1 VWTRQRRGWIPALV
15 LVGLAGG
22 RLAGCSAGRPAQ
34 PPTDAV
40 LAIWRAG
47 IDSLARDLETFQ
59 GTIQRLDDPAAV
71 SEARSAFIRMRA
83 TYKTVEVALEYY
95 APSTARAMNGPPL
108 PEVEEDDGPEAIRA
122 PTGFQVIEEPLFGE
136 HPADERQ
143 SLAAET
149 AVVAQLVARAQTMFA
164 AQQTTDAHIFDAVQ
178 LELARLMTLGLAGFD
193 TPIVGTAL
201 PEAAQALE
209 GILRTLEPYRRPD
222 ASWRDFETRLRSVS
236 TRLRETGTRDAADH
250 FALLADGLIP
260 LARNLRALRVAH
272 GVTLPPD
279 RRPFH
284 REAASLFDSGAI
296 DVEAFGPPSTAPA
309 SPEVVALGASLFA
322 DSRLS
327 RNRDRSCSSC
337 HVAALAFTD
346 GRSHSVGRDGRP
358 LPRNTPTVLNSGVQV
373 GSFADLRTTYLEDQV
388 TDVIGNPDEMHGSLD
403 AVVRALTEDRA
414 IVERFASAFR
424 GRASGSPGTGP
435 STADRVV
442 TGPRLRAAL
451 AAYMRHLTRLD
462 SRVDQALRGQTDRL
476 SPIERQGFNV
486 FVGKGRCAS
495 CHFLPLTNGTVPPL
509 YQRSEVEIIGVPTS
523 PVTRRATLDPDPG
536 RFRITRAL
544 PHRFA
549 FRTPTLRNAALT
561 APYMHNGAYPTLESV
576 VDFYNRGGGLGIGA
590 RVDGQ
595 TLPADTLGLTSG
607 EQTALV
613 AFLGALTDTTGLMP
627 RRTARTGGR

>member
-1 VWTRQRRGWIPALV
+1 MWTHQRRGWLPALV

-22 RLAGCSAGRPAQ
+22 MLAGCSAGRPAQ
-34 PPTDAV
+34 PRTDAV

-47 IDSLARDLETFQ
+47 IDSLARDVETFQ

-71 SEARSAFIRMRA
+71 PEARSAFIRMRA
-83 TYKTVEVALEYY
+83 AFKTVEVALEYY

-122 PTGFQVIEEPLFGE
+122 PTGFQVIEEQLFGE
-136 HPADERQ
+136 HPAAERKP
-143 SLAAET
+143 LAAET

-164 AQQTTDAHIFDAVQ
+164 AQQTTDAHVFDAVQ

-193 TPIVGTAL
+193 TPVVGTAL

-222 ASWRDFETRLRSVS
+222 ASWRDFETRLRAVS

-260 LARNLRALRVAH
+260 LARNLRTLRVAQ
-272 GVTLPPD
+272 GVLLPPD

-296 DVEAFGPPSTAPA
+296 NVEAFGPPSTEPA
-309 SPEVVALGASLFA
+309 SPAVVALGASLFA

-337 HVAALAFTD
+337 HMAALAFTD

-358 LPRNTPTVLNSGVQV
+358 LLRNTPTVINSGVQV
-373 GSFADLRTTYLEDQV
+373 GSFVDLRTTYLEDQV

-403 AVVRALTEDRA
+403 AVVRALAEDTA
-414 IVERFASAFR
+414 VVNRFATAFR
-424 GRASGSPGTGP
+424 GRASVASGAGP
-435 STADRVV
+435 SAADTGV
-442 TGPRLRAAL
+442 TGSRLRAAL

-476 SPIERQGFNV
+476 TADERAGFNV

-523 PVTRRATLDPDPG
+523 PVTRHATLDPDPG
-536 RFRITRAL
+536 RYRITRAL

-549 FRTPTLRNAALT
+549 FRTPSLRNVALT
-561 APYMHNGAYPTLESV
+561 APYMHNGVYPTLESV
-576 VDFYNRGGGLGIGA
+576 VDFYNRGGGIGVGA
-590 RVDGQ
+590 QVEGQ
-595 TLPADTLGLTSG
+595 TLSADTLGLSAR
-607 EQTALV
+607 EQAALV
-613 AFLGALTDTTGLMP
+613 AFLGALTDTTGLLP
-627 RRTARTGGR
+627 RRTTTSGGR